1 MSTQVTDQKDKEEN
15 ITQKILRALKGNKF
29 ERMNLIKS
37 SHKLVR
43 QAVLLNPRI
52 TEEEISIVTSYKDI
66 EKDVLAKI
74 SQKNEWIKNYK
85 VRYNLVTNPKTPP
98 DAALRLLS
106 TLFKKDIENIS
117 KNRNVPYA
125 IRLEA
130 ARIKLKS

>member
-15 ITQKILRALKGNKF
+15 ITQKILRALKGSKF

-66 EKDVLAKI
+66 EKDVIIKI
-74 SQKNEWIKNYK
+74 SQNNEWLKNYK

-117 KNRNVPYA
+117 KNRNVPYV

-130 ARIKLKS
+130 TKRKLKN

>member
-1 MSTQVTDQKDKEEN
+1 MGTQVTDQKDKEEN
-15 ITQKILRALKGNKF
+15 ITQKILRALRGNKF
-29 ERMNLIKS
+29 ERMDLIKS

-85 VRYNLVTNPKTPP
+85 VRYNLVTNPKTSPE
-98 DAALRLLS
+98 AALRLLS